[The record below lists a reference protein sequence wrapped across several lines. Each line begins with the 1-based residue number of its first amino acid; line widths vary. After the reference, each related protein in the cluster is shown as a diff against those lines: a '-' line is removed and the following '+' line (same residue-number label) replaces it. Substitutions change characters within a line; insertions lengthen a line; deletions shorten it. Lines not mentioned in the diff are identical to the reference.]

1 MPPKL
6 NLIPPLSQLPL
17 NEGDPPH
24 SAWGLWEGHDS
35 SLGSLNYL
43 TDELVLKTLR
53 EEVRTGVRIGLDTER
68 VNDSLPLDFFNPPLL
83 GRAGFEQKVIDKAP
97 LVVNDDIITFNTQ
110 GSSQW
115 DSLRHFAYQ
124 KDQKFYNGATQQ
136 DIHAAPRTSV
146 NDLQGWTAK
155 GLAGRGVLIDYAAYA
170 AREKIAID
178 HFSPHGIT
186 VDVVKAIADESKI
199 EFQFGDVLFLRTGYV
214 DAYRQLSKDRRIE
227 VAGVREWCGLAQ
239 SRETT
244 EWLWERQF
252 AAVACDAP
260 GFEVRPPNNKAWHLH
275 PILLAGWGTPIGELF
290 ALDALADACRAQGKF
305 SFFFTS
311 APLNYSGAVAS
322 PPNAVAIL

>member
-6 NLIPPLSQLPL
+6 NPLPPLSQLPL

-53 EEVRTGVRIGLDTER
+53 EEVWTGARIGLE
-68 VNDSLPLDFFNPPLL
+68 V
-83 GRAGFEQKVIDKAP
+83 RAKGYR
-97 LVVNDDIITFNTQ
+97 Q
-110 GSSQW
+110 GSPSCKRRYRSSQW

-124 KDQKFYNGATQQ
+124 KDEKFYNGATQQ

-146 NDLQGWTAK
+146 NGLQGWTAK

-199 EFQFGDVLFLRTGYV
+199 EFQPGDVLFLRTGYV

-227 VAGVREWCGLAQ
+227 VAAVREWCGLAQ